1 MLVAAL
7 GDPAGMAVVVVGAR
21 TSIVPIFVVGTVNVV
36 VELRMVVLPVS
47 IDVSEISECLVEVP
61 DGVTAG
67 KEDVASVVCLL
78 V

>member
-7 GDPAGMAVVVVGAR
+7 GDPAGMVVVVVGAR
-21 TSIVPIFVVGTVNVV
+21 TSIVPIFVVGMVNVV

-67 KEDVASVVCLL
+67 KEDVDSVVCLL

>member
-7 GDPAGMAVVVVGAR
+7 RDPAGMAVVVVVER
-21 TSIVPIFVVGTVNVV
+21 TSIVPVFVVGMVNVV
-36 VELRMVVLPVS
+36 VEVRMVVLPVS
-47 IDVSEISECLVEVP
+47 IDVSEIVECLVEVP

-78 V
+78 A

>member
-21 TSIVPIFVVGTVNVV
+21 NSIVPIFVVDTVDVV
-36 VELRMVVLPVS
+36 VEERMVVLPIS

-61 DGVTAG
+61 DGVTAD
-67 KEDVASVVCLL
+67 KEDVASVVLL